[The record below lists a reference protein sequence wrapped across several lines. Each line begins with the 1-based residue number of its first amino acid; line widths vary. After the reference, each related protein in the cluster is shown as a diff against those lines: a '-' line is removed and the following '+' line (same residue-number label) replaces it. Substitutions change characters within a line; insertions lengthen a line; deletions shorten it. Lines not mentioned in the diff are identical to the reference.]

1 MPSLGLKSVRPRLS
15 VCLSVAIALHASSL
29 LFSSCHT
36 SPILITSALEPVP
49 DLNAIAVDIGLPE
62 AAAPGGGSET
72 PDPKGPDE
80 RKLEQPV
87 EPPKPAPAV
96 PRAPVVKELPTLA
109 DSVVEEPEKEPEPPP
124 DLMAADASE
133 SDLLARPAPARAVLL
148 KNALPATAA
157 SPDAA
162 TSQASVSRFE
172 GSGPGARGGPGGI
185 GSGYGG
191 GTGQGSP
198 FGGAEGAF
206 RAEISFI
213 EPGLSS
219 LKELTNWV
227 THGTFATDHLNVS
240 PRKFNQGFPG
250 ISERTEWFAIRYRG
264 KFKVAVADYYRFR
277 LLSDD
282 GAILRIDEHVVIDND
297 GQHAPLSRDATIP
310 LSAGEHELYLEY
322 YQGPRDNIALQLFV
336 APQNGTERLLGPE
349 I

>member
-1 MPSLGLKSVRPRLS
+1 VKSRLS
-15 VCLSVAIALHASSL
+15 VCVSVALALHASSL
-29 LFSSCHT
+29 LFSSCQ
-36 SPILITSALEPVP
+36 SFSLAGMAAVEPVP
-49 DLNAIAVDIGLPE
+49 VLNAIAIDVAVEE

-72 PDPKGPDE
+72 PDPNGPE
-80 RKLEQPV
+80 KREIEQPV

-96 PRAPVVKELPTLA
+96 PRAPVAKALPTLA
-109 DSVVEEPEKEPEPPP
+109 DSVVEEPAKEPDPPP
-124 DLMAADASE
+124 DLMAVEETESE
-133 SDLLARPAPARAVLL
+133 LRARPAPARAVLL
-148 KNALPATAA
+148 KDALPATAA
-157 SPDAA
+157 APDAA
-162 TSQASVSRFE
+162 TSQASVSRYA
-172 GSGPGARGGPGGI
+172 GSGPGAHGGPGGI
-185 GSGYGG
+185 GRGHGNGSGE
-191 GTGQGSP
+191 GSP
-198 FGGAEGAF
+198 FGGAKGAF

-213 EPGLSS
+213 EPGISS
-219 LKELTNWV
+219 LKEIGSWV
-227 THGTFATDHLNVS
+227 THGTFATDQLNVS

-282 GAILRIDEHVVIDND
+282 GAILRIDDVVVIDND

-310 LSAGEHELYLEY
+310 LSAGEHELYVEY

>member
-1 MPSLGLKSVRPRLS
+1 MKSRLS
-15 VCLSVAIALHASSL
+15 VCLSVALALHASTL
-29 LFSSCHT
+29 LFSSCQSVSLAGT
-36 SPILITSALEPVP
+36 TALEPVP
-49 DLNAIAVDIGLPE
+49 VLNALALDIGVE
-62 AAAPGGGSET
+62 VAAAPGGGSET
-72 PDPKGPDE
+72 PDPNGSEKRDI
-80 RKLEQPV
+80 EQPV

-109 DSVVEEPEKEPEPPP
+109 DSVVEEPAKEPDPPP
-124 DLMAADASE
+124 DLMAVDEAESE
-133 SDLLARPAPARAVLL
+133 LLARPSPARAVLL
-148 KNALPATAA
+148 KDALPATAA
-157 SPDAA
+157 APDAA
-162 TSQASVSRFE
+162 TSQASVSRHA
-172 GSGPGARGGPGGI
+172 GSGPGAHGGPGGI
-185 GSGYGG
+185 GRGNGNGSGE
-191 GTGQGSP
+191 GSP
-198 FGGAEGAF
+198 FGGATGAF

-219 LKELTNWV
+219 LKELENWV

-282 GAILRIDEHVVIDND
+282 GAILRIDDVVVIDND

-310 LSAGEHELYLEY
+310 LSAGEHELYVEY